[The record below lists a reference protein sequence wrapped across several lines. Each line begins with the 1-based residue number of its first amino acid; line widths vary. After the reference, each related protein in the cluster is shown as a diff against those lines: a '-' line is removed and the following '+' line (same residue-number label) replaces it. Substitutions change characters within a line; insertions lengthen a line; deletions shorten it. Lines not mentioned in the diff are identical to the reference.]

1 VGPTKIAA
9 TKESSFVNLFAKKR
23 SHVEFQSIFMRL
35 NRQIDVAKW
44 PSFDQKIFSQ
54 FRLGIPFSV
63 LNRPSL
69 PQPKRAAL
77 LTPLTSINNF
87 VEFQNM
93 FLRMNHQIEAAEQ
106 WPPLDQN
113 SFAV

>member
-63 LNRPSL
+63 LNRP
-69 PQPKRAAL
+69 AA
-77 LTPLTSINNF
+77 TKESSF
-87 VEFQNM
+87 VDPFDK
-93 FLRMNHQIEAAEQ
+93 HQQ
-106 WPPLDQN
+106 
-113 SFAV
+113 FC